1 MRTRARPSLRHQL
14 LLGIL
19 LPVLLFVAFN
29 TAVLYHQMLQAADTA
44 YDRTLLATAK
54 AIGEQ
59 LELEGSGDQAR
70 LSGKLSYAALEAF
83 EADNRSRLFYLVTG
97 FSGEMVAGF
106 PGLRPWRGRLPDR
119 GPYAALVHFYDD
131 EYQGLPV
138 RVAVLLQPVSGA
150 NQQGMATIQVAET
163 LDLRETLARQILID
177 TLWRQAGLVLVIAA
191 VVVVVVH
198 RVTQPVRSLSA
209 ELAGRTENDL
219 RPIDAARAPHE
230 IAPLIESANLH
241 MARLSQ
247 LLEHQKRFV
256 RDSSHQLRTPLA
268 VLKTQV
274 QSALRGD
281 VEPRLALEEI
291 AQTVEGATELAN
303 QMLALAKVE
312 QLRQQ
317 DDVPVSDWTQTV
329 RQVALDLSALI
340 ADKALDFELEAG
352 EARVRAHEWSLRE
365 LTLRMNSAGCAAQDA
380 KRSGIGSLI
389 TSDRSRPR
397 PALSSSVACSHCS
410 QSRVCAMPSRP
421 RSTGPWL
428 GTSVLIPCVF
438 TSCSIRS
445 RLSSQRARSACG
457 VVGTRSANT
466 RPPANSTPLSWSIS
480 TRSSAV
486 WPDRRSSSMRWPPS
500 CQLPGSIACVAGRCS
515 LPFIQSPQR
524 RNRLS
529 S

>member
-340 ADKALDFELEAG
+340 ADKALDFELEAD
-352 EARVRAHEWSLRE
+352 EALVRAHEWSLRE
-365 LTLRMNSAGCAAQDA
+365 LTRNLLHNAVRHSPVGGRLVIRLRRDGEQATLRISDDGPGISELQRTRLFQAFATDATTRGSGSGLGLAICSGLVETLQGRIALDNRIRHGRIAGLDARVELPLAA
-380 KRSGIGSLI
+380 RG
-389 TSDRSRPR
+389 
-397 PALSSSVACSHCS
+397 
-410 QSRVCAMPSRP
+410 
-421 RSTGPWL
+421 
-428 GTSVLIPCVF
+428 
-438 TSCSIRS
+438 
-445 RLSSQRARSACG
+445 
-457 VVGTRSANT
+457 
-466 RPPANSTPLSWSIS
+466 
-480 TRSSAV
+480 
-486 WPDRRSSSMRWPPS
+486 
-500 CQLPGSIACVAGRCS
+500 
-515 LPFIQSPQR
+515 
-524 RNRLS
+524 
-529 S
+529 